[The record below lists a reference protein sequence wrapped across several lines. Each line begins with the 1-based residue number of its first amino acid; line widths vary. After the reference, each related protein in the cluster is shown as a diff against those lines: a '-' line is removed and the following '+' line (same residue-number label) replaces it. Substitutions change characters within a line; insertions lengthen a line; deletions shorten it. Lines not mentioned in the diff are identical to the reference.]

1 MVGKTTVDIILADF
15 DNMRLSNLMMNIQ
28 KNPRVRVIAIANNG
42 ESLLDRAGSMK
53 ADAILMDFTLTD
65 ATAIT
70 IANQMRDISPGTM
83 VFAISDVVS
92 SQFIFEAKNAGIKEV
107 YKRDTLVAQSIGE
120 EIFNYVEEQRREW
133 EENASK
139 YGSYSKGTGPMGEK
153 VVTEYMVQT
162 IKQAVI
168 LTYNTKGGVGKSTV
182 ATNLA
187 VAFKKS
193 PYTSGNRIAIVDF
206 DCGGANV
213 STIYNIPDSKALM
226 KNTIYW
232 LNVDENVSGEEVDEM
247 MIDGPNGLKILPA
260 PLNIGMAQKVD
271 FELSD
276 KVLRIM
282 KKHFDIIV
290 IDGAPNISPS
300 VDAAMQHATHIL
312 LVANKEG
319 QSVKQLSRIVSL
331 FNSDPLT
338 NKNYSHLLNKMFV
351 VVNEGQQPSKWDL
364 APADIARTISR
375 PILREIPYS
384 DCVKEALH
392 GNSGKQ
398 AIEIDESSEFSIQMK
413 KLANDLC
420 GAYPD
425 INSSKSA
432 SKGSMLGGK
441 KDKQKKEGGGLFKKA
456 FGRG

>member
-1 MVGKTTVDIILADF
+1 MVGKNTVDIILADF
-15 DNMRLSNLMMNIQ
+15 DNIRLSNLMMNIQ

-42 ESLLDRAGSMK
+42 ESLIDRASSMQ

-70 IANQMRDISPGTM
+70 ISNQIREVSPGTM

-107 YKRDTLVAQSIGE
+107 YKRDTMVAQSIGE
-120 EIFNYVEEQRREW
+120 EIYNYVEEQRREW

-139 YGSYSKGTGPMGEK
+139 YGSFSKGTGPKGEK
-153 VVTEYMVQT
+153 IVKEYMVQT
-162 IKQAVI
+162 IKQVVI

-193 PYTSGNRIAIVDF
+193 PYTSGNRVAIVDF

-213 STIYNIPDSKALM
+213 STIYNVPDSKALM
-226 KNTIYW
+226 KNTVYW
-232 LNVDENVSGEEVDEM
+232 LNVDENISGEEVDEM
-247 MIDGPNGLKILPA
+247 MIDGPHGLKILPA

-271 FELSD
+271 FQLAD

-300 VDAAMQHATHIL
+300 VDAAMQHSTHIL

-319 QSVKQLSRIVSL
+319 QSVKQLSRIVNL
-331 FNSDPLT
+331 FNADPLT

-364 APADIARTISR
+364 KPADIARTISR

-384 DCVKEALH
+384 EQVKEALH

-398 AIEIDESSEFSIQMK
+398 AIEIDESSEFAIQIK
-413 KLANDLC
+413 KLANDIC

-425 INSSKSA
+425 ISNAGSSKKSLLNSDMGER
-432 SKGSMLGGK
+432 SKKGGF
-441 KDKQKKEGGGLFKKA
+441 FKKA
-456 FGRG
+456 FGRN